1 MTVLDLDYLKGNPVF
16 QCEMAIVVV
25 VILPDKKAK
34 RGRIK
39 ASKGTAR
46 NSQGSVKKRN
56 GIRPGWD
63 KVWRSYSKIKGT
75 WLSSVIQ
82 FGLINTCCLKSG
94 SDSNVLNMWSEIWP
108 ETIYSQWSSVVWL
121 TTE

>member
-1 MTVLDLDYLKGNPVF
+1 LKKFNGLVVRYMTVLDLDYLKANPVF

-56 GIRPGWD
+56 GIRPG
-63 KVWRSYSKIKGT
+63 
-75 WLSSVIQ
+75 
-82 FGLINTCCLKSG
+82 
-94 SDSNVLNMWSEIWP
+94 
-108 ETIYSQWSSVVWL
+108 
-121 TTE
+121 